1 MKKILISPSSFGK
14 LDTHPLRILQDKGYS
29 FINNP
34 YGRKLTEE
42 ETIELGSECL
52 GIIAGVEL
60 YNKKIIDNLPSLRCI
75 SRVGVGMDSIDLS
88 YAKEKGISILNTP
101 NGPTQA
107 VAELALGLTMS
118 CLRYICQAHYNMKNQ
133 IWKKENGY
141 LLKGKTIGIFGLGR
155 IGKKTA
161 EIFLALGCKVIGFDI
176 YEDYDWAANNGFS
189 YFDKKY
195 VLENSDIIILHMPGP
210 KDGKPI
216 FNRPELSLMKDSSFL
231 INLARGGVVNEEH
244 LISYLKS
251 GKFSGVALDVFQIEP
266 YKGVFSDFE
275 NVILTPHLG
284 SYAREGKI
292 KMEID
297 SVNNLINELE
307 K

>member
-1 MKKILISPSSFGK
+1 MKEI
-14 LDTHPLRILQDKGYS
+14 QGYS

-133 IWKKENGY
+133 IWKH
-141 LLKGKTIGIFGLGR
+141 I
-155 IGKKTA
+155 
-161 EIFLALGCKVIGFDI
+161 
-176 YEDYDWAANNGFS
+176 WS
-189 YFDKKY
+189 
-195 VLENSDIIILHMPGP
+195 IIL
-210 KDGKPI
+210 K
-216 FNRPELSLMKDSSFL
+216 
-231 INLARGGVVNEEH
+231 
-244 LISYLKS
+244 SYS
-251 GKFSGVALDVFQIEP
+251 
-266 YKGVFSDFE
+266 
-275 NVILTPHLG
+275 
-284 SYAREGKI
+284 
-292 KMEID
+292 KMEC
-297 SVNNLINELE
+297 E
-307 K
+307 KPLHHHPEKPFEKKQLRKTSEEAVSTKLWALW